1 MLLVLPARRV
11 GAIFTRLLTA
21 EAAASAGRNGGRWGA
36 RRGLGFRDFL
46 GTGTPGARDG
56 SGEATTSA
64 RARSPA
70 RESRGAGNDNLL
82 RSDADGGWEL
92 RRGRGVSGGVCGW
105 VGVCVPTSVLQV
117 LIEVFATTT
126 KICTRGRST
135 RAHALGFVTT
145 ST

>member
-1 MLLVLPARRV
+1 V

-21 EAAASAGRNGGRWGA
+21 EAAASAGRHGGRWGA

-64 RARSPA
+64 RAGSPA

-105 VGVCVPTSVLQV
+105 VGVCVCVCVGGGGGGGGGGGRRGAGGGGGHARAKVTSFFFLWS
-117 LIEVFATTT
+117 L
-126 KICTRGRST
+126 
-135 RAHALGFVTT
+135 
-145 ST
+145 